1 MQYNI
6 HIYISIS
13 IDFILRNNRYINLI
27 VSSMSTY
34 FGMRDAAP
42 PENTHA
48 VSRSPSSPASA
59 SGLCGPPMLP
69 GAPVA
74 FVARRLAGR
83 LFSHPDYGPVDV
95 SEVSVEEG
103 GVGSFDFRHA
113 VPVVTLSATTTRPP
127 QVLYCPTPALTS
139 VSEARLAAA
148 VETALKYAERSVEER
163 R

>member
-1 MQYNI
+1 M
-6 HIYISIS
+6 SLS
-13 IDFILRNNRYINLI
+13 VTIL
-27 VSSMSTY
+27 
-34 FGMRDAAP
+34 P
-42 PENTHA
+42 PALRVGVVTGPQC
-48 VSRSPSSPASA
+48 S
-59 SGLCGPPMLP
+59 LC
-69 GAPVA
+69 APVA